1 MKKRLG
7 KLEFQVM
14 KIVWEN
20 GSATVRDVWEKFYP
34 KKRLAYTTV
43 ATTMRKLEEKGFLR
57 HQERERTYVYLP
69 LVDQDVVSKGM
80 LTEMIDGLFDGSAAK
95 LITTLVQGEHLTRK
109 ELEQIHQI
117 ILDHKEGDKNG

>member
-20 GSATVRDVWEKFYP
+20 GSATVRNVWEKLYP

-43 ATTMRKLEEKGFLR
+43 ATTLRKLEEKGFLK
-57 HQERERTYVYLP
+57 HQERDRAYVYLP
-69 LVDQDVVSKGM
+69 LVDQDAVSKGM
-80 LTEMIDGLFDGSAAK
+80 LREMINGLFDGSAAK
-95 LITTLVQGEHLTRK
+95 LITTLVQGEHLTKK
-109 ELEQIHQI
+109 ELDQIHQI
-117 ILDHKEGDKNG
+117 ILDHRAGDKNG